1 MPPAPTYSFNP
12 FKGLSSE
19 GAKWRFPVEEE
30 EEVHA
35 FHRTLPGYQS
45 TPLGSLPGLSASLEV
60 GNVLVKDESQRL
72 GLNAFKVLGARY
84 AVYRILQRR
93 WQENFGSP
101 LDFAQFLDTSQAR
114 RLGEL
119 TFCAATDGNHGK
131 AVVWISRHQT
141 MRCVV
146 FVPAHATKDR
156 IMNIE
161 AEQAHVIVVEGDY
174 AATLVAAGQ
183 AAREN
188 GWTEVGDCVYEGYT
202 EIPSWI
208 QTGYETLFRE
218 IEEQTGQFGR
228 PDFLFLQSRVGGFA
242 AAAAN
247 HYATQPEGNGGDK
260 APVLICVEPE
270 EVAGCLASIMAPG
283 GDLTSAAGNQ
293 DTIMAG
299 LNCSDPSHTAWP
311 ILKDSIDLFLSVSD
325 NQAVS
330 AMKYFASDG
339 IISGESGA
347 AWLV

>member
-131 AVVWISRHQT
+131 AVVCISRHLT

-146 FVPAHATKDR
+146 FVPAHAT
-156 IMNIE
+156 
-161 AEQAHVIVVEGDY
+161 
-174 AATLVAAGQ
+174 
-183 AAREN
+183 
-188 GWTEVGDCVYEGYT
+188 
-202 EIPSWI
+202 
-208 QTGYETLFRE
+208 
-218 IEEQTGQFGR
+218 
-228 PDFLFLQSRVGGFA
+228 
-242 AAAAN
+242 
-247 HYATQPEGNGGDK
+247 
-260 APVLICVEPE
+260 
-270 EVAGCLASIMAPG
+270 
-283 GDLTSAAGNQ
+283 
-293 DTIMAG
+293 
-299 LNCSDPSHTAWP
+299 
-311 ILKDSIDLFLSVSD
+311 
-325 NQAVS
+325 
-330 AMKYFASDG
+330 
-339 IISGESGA
+339 
-347 AWLV
+347 